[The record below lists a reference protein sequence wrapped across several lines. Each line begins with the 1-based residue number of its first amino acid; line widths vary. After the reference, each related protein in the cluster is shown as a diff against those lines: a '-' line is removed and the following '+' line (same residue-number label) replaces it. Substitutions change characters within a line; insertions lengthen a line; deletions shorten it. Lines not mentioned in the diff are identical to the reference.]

1 MTRHESVVA
10 IVNRK
15 GGSGKSTTTFQLAGA
30 LLEQGAGVLI
40 VDLDPQASLTRL
52 LLDEPVAEGQGVGS
66 CLVLDGK
73 PAAER
78 VHRTALGADLLPG
91 DRSIETAAEK
101 LRSYPAAFRRLRRV
115 LSTLPD
121 YDVVLLDTPPSLE
134 FATAIALVA
143 ARWAILPTM
152 TVQQDIDAL
161 EDTLKLIDDLVED
174 EEEVAERLAILPS
187 DVDHDNVDRGVI
199 EALREAFGDL
209 IAEPVPH
216 SVAMKR
222 SMNARVPIVR
232 YDPRATAAPAYRAL
246 AARVLAATTAGRAP
260 EVAYASA

>member
-1 MTRHESVVA
+1 MKPESIVA

-15 GGSGKSTTTFQLAGA
+15 GGSGKSTTSFQLAGA
-30 LLEQGAGVLI
+30 LLERRASVLI

-52 LLDEPVAEGQGVGS
+52 LLDEPVDEGQGIGS

-78 VHRTALGADLLPG
+78 VRWTVVGADLLPG

-115 LSTLPD
+115 LNTLPD
-121 YDVVLLDTPPSLE
+121 YDAVLLDTPPSLE

-161 EDTLKLIDDLVED
+161 EDTLRLIDDLIED
-174 EEEVAERLAILPS
+174 DEEVAERLAILPS
-187 DVDHDNVDRGVI
+187 DVDHDKVDRGVI
-199 EALREAFGDL
+199 EALREAFGEL

-222 SMNARVPIVR
+222 SMNARIPIVR
-232 YDPRATAAPAYRAL
+232 YDPRSTATGPYRDL
-246 AARVLAATTAGRAP
+246 AGRVLAATLSGRAR
-260 EVAYASA
+260 EANYASA

>member
-1 MTRHESVVA
+1 MNPRSIVA

-30 LLEQGAGVLI
+30 ILDRVPRVLI

-52 LLDEPVAEGQGVGS
+52 LLEQPVEEGSGIGS
-66 CLVLDGK
+66 CIVLDGR
-73 PAAER
+73 PAADILR
-78 VHRTALGADLLPG
+78 HTSIGVDLLPG

-115 LSTLPD
+115 LHTLPD
-121 YDVVLLDTPPSLE
+121 YDAVLLDTPPSLE

-143 ARWAILPTM
+143 AHWAVLPTM

-161 EDTLKLIDDLVED
+161 QDTLRLIDNLVED
-174 EEEVAERLAILPS
+174 EEQVATPLAIVPT
-187 DVDHDNVDRGVI
+187 DIDADNVDRGVV
-199 EALREAFGDL
+199 ALLREAFGDL
-209 IAEPVPH
+209 IASPVPH

-232 YDPRATAAPAYRAL
+232 HEPRATATLPYREL
-246 AARVLAATTAGRAP
+246 AERVLAATAP
-260 EVAYASA
+260 EPLKEAARGAH

>member
-1 MTRHESVVA
+1 MRLESIVA

-30 LLEQGAGVLI
+30 LLERGASVLI

-52 LLDEPVAEGQGVGS
+52 LLDQPVEEGGGIGAAIVIDGRPVAGILRSTVIGV
-66 CLVLDGK
+66 
-73 PAAER
+73 
-78 VHRTALGADLLPG
+78 DLLPG

-115 LSTLPD
+115 LQTLPD
-121 YDVVLLDTPPSLE
+121 YDAVLLDTPPSLE

-143 ARWAILPTM
+143 ARWAVLPTM

-161 EDTLKLIDDLVED
+161 EDTLRLIDNLVED
-174 EEEVAERLAILPS
+174 EEQVARPLAIVPS
-187 DVDHDNVDRGVI
+187 DIDLDNVDRGVV
-199 EALREAFGDL
+199 ATLQAAFGDL
-209 IAEPVPH
+209 VASPVPH

-232 YDPRATAAPAYRAL
+232 YEPRATATAPYREL
-246 AARVLAATTAGRAP
+246 ADRVLAATRAGGAR
-260 EVAYASA
+260 EVAHAAR

>member
-1 MTRHESVVA
+1 MKLESIVA

-30 LLEQGAGVLI
+30 LLERASRVLI

-52 LLDEPVAEGQGVGS
+52 LLDEPVDDGQGVGS
-66 CLVLDGK
+66 SIVLDGR
-73 PAAER
+73 PAAELVR
-78 VHRTALGADLLPG
+78 QTTIGADLLPG

-101 LRSYPAAFRRLRRV
+101 LRSYPAAFRRLRRI
-115 LSTLPD
+115 LQTLPD
-121 YDVVLLDTPPSLE
+121 YDAVLLDTPPSLE

-143 ARWAILPTM
+143 ARWAVLPTM

-161 EDTLKLIDDLVED
+161 QDTLQLIDNLVED
-174 EEEVAERLAILPS
+174 EEQVATPLAIVPS
-187 DVDHDNVDRGVI
+187 DIDLDNVDRGVVA
-199 EALREAFGDL
+199 ALRDAFGDL
-209 IAEPVPH
+209 VAAPVPH

-232 YDPRATAAPAYRAL
+232 HEPRATATEPYRSL
-246 AARVLAATTAGRAP
+246 AARVLAVTAPATLA
-260 EVAYASA
+260 EVANAAR

>member
-1 MTRHESVVA
+1 VRQEAIVA

-30 LLEQGAGVLI
+30 LLERASRVLI

-52 LLDEPVAEGQGVGS
+52 LLDEPVEEGRGIGS
-66 CLVLDGK
+66 CIVLDGR
-73 PAAER
+73 PAAELIR
-78 VHRTALGADLLPG
+78 RTAIGVDLLPG

-115 LSTLPD
+115 LQSLPD
-121 YDVVLLDTPPSLE
+121 YDAVLLDTPPSLE

-143 ARWAILPTM
+143 AHWAILPTM

-161 EDTLKLIDDLVED
+161 QDTLRLIDNLVED
-174 EEEVAERLAILPS
+174 EEQVATPLAILPS
-187 DVDHDNVDRGVI
+187 DIDLDNVDRGVVA
-199 EALREAFGDL
+199 ALCEAFGDL
-209 IAEPVPH
+209 VAAPVPH

-222 SMNARVPIVR
+222 SMNARIPIVR
-232 YDPRATAAPAYRAL
+232 YEPRATATAPYREL
-246 AARVLAATTAGRAP
+246 AERVLAVTARGP
-260 EVAYASA
+260 LQEVPLGAR

>member
-1 MTRHESVVA
+1 MNQESIVA

-30 LLEQGAGVLI
+30 LVERSSRVLI

-52 LLDEPVAEGQGVGS
+52 LLDEPVAEGHGIGS
-66 CLVLDGK
+66 CIVLDGH
-73 PAAER
+73 PAAALLR
-78 VHRTALGADLLPG
+78 RTGIGADLLPG

-115 LSTLPD
+115 LQTLPD
-121 YDVVLLDTPPSLE
+121 YDAVLLDTPPSLE

-143 ARWAILPTM
+143 AHWAVLPTM

-161 EDTLKLIDDLVED
+161 QDTLRLIDNLVED
-174 EEEVAERLAILPS
+174 EEQVATPLAIVPS
-187 DVDHDNVDRGVI
+187 DIDPDNVDRGVV
-199 EALREAFGDL
+199 ATLREAFGDL
-209 IAEPVPH
+209 IAAPVPH

-232 YDPRATAAPAYRAL
+232 YEPRATATAPYREL
-246 AARVLAATTAGRAP
+246 AGRILAATARRP
-260 EVAYASA
+260 LEEVVHGAR